1 MSKRI
6 KTAFDRDFDGW
17 MKDPEFAAGY
27 YKSRWRLARRELK
40 RRQRIID
47 RLVAFAKESYCYKN
61 KFDTCG
67 DPFCS
72 DARAELGR
80 ILGSKKRS

>member
-1 MSKRI
+1 MSKRL
-6 KTAFDRDFDGW
+6 KTAFDRDFKSW
-17 MKDPEFAAGY
+17 MKDPEFATGY
-27 YKSRWRLARRELK
+27 HKGRWRLARRELK

-47 RLVAFAKESYCYKN
+47 HLVAFAKEAYCHKN

-72 DARAELGR
+72 DARAELAR
-80 ILGSKKRS
+80 ILGSKKY